1 MPRPQLLT
9 ASPYRSFQR
18 RQQHKN
24 SVDMK
29 QQHVPVKTN
38 RRRLPVFGRE
48 SQSSDEESHFSD
60 EYVGESEVVEETE
73 ESEESE
79 EADDELEELEKAEAS
94 EETEASGDNSA
105 KHTKCKDE
113 LKVVRS
119 PTCARFKRSSENE
132 LSSVRIK
139 QSRRN
144 LTAPTKKASFH
155 GKDVTMDGVLK
166 SWYHDGT

>member
-1 MPRPQLLT
+1 
-9 ASPYRSFQR
+9 
-18 RQQHKN
+18 
-24 SVDMK
+24 MK
-29 QQHVPVKTN
+29 QQHVPAKTN
-38 RRRLPVFGRE
+38 RRRLPVCGRE
-48 SQSSDEESHFSD
+48 SLSSDDESHFSD

-73 ESEESE
+73 ESQESE

-94 EETEASGDNSA
+94 EDSEAAGDNSV
-105 KHTKCKDE
+105 KHTKCEDE

-139 QSRRN
+139 QSGVD
-144 LTAPTKKASFH
+144 LTAPSEKASIH
-155 GKDVTMDGVLK
+155 GKHVIMEGVLK